1 KDHEKREKR
10 KEKKIYGQHT
20 GFICNYAAASPFSD
34 NFCNDSLLDNH
45 LHLAP
50 TAQVV
55 DRRKTHELDMCKMRM
70 ELQKEKIEELT
81 TERDYLKEQLAS
93 GKSPNTQYLSLKRKD
108 LQTSWSEHSS
118 SDSSADSSS
127 NTSSSEGERKK
138 KRMKKKGKEK
148 KHRKKS
154 KKMLTKMHQRVQ
166 SCPSWLVYHKDCIGR
181 ELKIQIKKILRH
193 FKRGCTMSAAFKRV
207 GVDKNT
213 VVVNAPIAELYIA
226 APGKYKDLLKIHSSK
241 VKLSTFATQCATA
254 ILEHPAIGDTIQA
267 FKASGKLLPLK
278 AKGN

>member
-1 KDHEKREKR
+1 
-10 KEKKIYGQHT
+10 
-20 GFICNYAAASPFSD
+20 
-34 NFCNDSLLDNH
+34 
-45 LHLAP
+45 
-50 TAQVV
+50 
-55 DRRKTHELDMCKMRM
+55 MCKMRM

-81 TERDYLKEQLAS
+81 KERDYLEEQLAS
-93 GKSPNTQYLSLKRKD
+93 ALKRKD

-118 SDSSADSSS
+118 SDSSADSLSDTVSDSSS

-138 KRMKKKGKEK
+138 KRIKKKGKEK

-154 KKMLTKMHQRVQ
+154 KKMLTKMHQRAQNPQQVVDQ
-166 SCPSWLVYHKDCIGR
+166 H
-181 ELKIQIKKILRH
+181 KKILRH

-207 GVDKNT
+207 GVDRNT

-226 APGKYKDLLKIHSSK
+226 VPGKYKDLLKIHSSK
-241 VKLSTFATQCATA
+241 VKLYTFATQCATA
-254 ILEHPAIGDTIQA
+254 ILEDPAVGDTIQA